1 MGKGYK
7 GVPCVYCNA
16 RVAATADHVI
26 ARGFFPEDKRGDL
39 PKVPAC
45 SECNNAKSKLEHTLT
60 AIMPFGAQHTHAGQA
75 LAMTGHRLGKNRKLH
90 DALAAGVAYTVRS
103 VNGGP
108 WQFEMTVPINNRD
121 IEKLCEFMVRG
132 LAQHHWRVD
141 LGPDHFVRAS
151 FLNEAGR
158 HRFDSFFTGAGANVQ
173 QNLGNGVFTYEGVQ
187 SQDCPELTL
196 WKMSIYGAE
205 VGGDKSQPGERSTVV
220 YGLSVPRKWPAC
232 AMLMEIL
239 GK

>member
-45 SECNNAKSKLEHTLT
+45 SDCNNAKSKLEHTLT
-60 AIMPFGAQHTHAGQA
+60 AIMPFGAQHTHAAQA

-90 DALAAGVAYTVRS
+90 VALAAGVAYTVRS

-121 IEKLCEFMVRG
+121 IEKLCEFMVT
-132 LAQHHWRVD
+132 RV
-141 LGPDHFVRAS
+141 
-151 FLNEAGR
+151 R
-158 HRFDSFFTGAGANVQ
+158 HQMT
-173 QNLGNGVFTYEGVQ
+173 
-187 SQDCPELTL
+187 
-196 WKMSIYGAE
+196 
-205 VGGDKSQPGERSTVV
+205 
-220 YGLSVPRKWPAC
+220 
-232 AMLMEIL
+232 
-239 GK
+239 